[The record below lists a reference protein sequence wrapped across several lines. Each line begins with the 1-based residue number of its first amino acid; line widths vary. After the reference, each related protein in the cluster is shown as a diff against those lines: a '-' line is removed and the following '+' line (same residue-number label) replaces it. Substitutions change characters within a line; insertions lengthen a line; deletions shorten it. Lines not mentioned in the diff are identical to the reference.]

1 MSLVRV
7 QLFRMVEILFYVG
20 GLLTVL
26 TAMLVIN
33 TKNPV
38 YAVFYLIIVFF
49 NVCLMLIL
57 LELDFFG
64 MIFLIVYVGAIAIL
78 FLFVVMLLNIRV
90 SELQENKLSV
100 QYILIGGLIAILFFL
115 MLFLIF
121 EKEIGTTNVDILSL
135 EMVKDMDYLNI
146 LNKQDN
152 ILVLAQQLYSKYA
165 YQLIIGSGILLIA
178 MIGAM
183 HLSLDDK
190 DN

>member
-100 QYILIGGLIAILFFL
+100 QYILSGGLIAILFFL

-146 LNKQDN
+146 FCK
-152 ILVLAQQLYSKYA
+152 
-165 YQLIIGSGILLIA
+165 
-178 MIGAM
+178 
-183 HLSLDDK
+183 
-190 DN
+190 

>member
-100 QYILIGGLIAILFFL
+100 QYILSGGLIAILFFL

>member
-1 MSLVRV
+1 
-7 QLFRMVEILFYVG
+7 MVEILFYVG

-100 QYILIGGLIAILFFL
+100 QYILSGGLIAILFFL